1 MIQLYDTKLS
11 GNCYKVRL
19 MLSLLG
25 LEYKCVPIALNKG
38 EHKTEEFLKLNPL
51 GQLPVLRDGD
61 VVIRDAQAI
70 LVYLARRYGSEE
82 WLPTQAEPMSR
93 VMQWL
98 SVAANEIQHGVAAV
112 RKHFLLNAEI
122 DLEQA
127 QKKAHQTLQILDKH
141 LSKRLWLEC
150 VDAER
155 LAARHHPT
163 IADVA
168 CFPYVALAPD
178 GKISLEPYPHVV
190 GWIER
195 IKQLPGYVDMSGV

>member
-1 MIQLYDTKLS
+1 MIQLYDIELS

-25 LEYKCVPIALNKG
+25 LEYERVPIALNKG

-51 GQLPVLRDGD
+51 GQVPVLRDGD

-70 LVYLARRYGSEE
+70 LVYLARGYGGEE
-82 WLPTQAEPMSR
+82 WLPTEAEPMSK
-93 VMQWL
+93 VVQWL
-98 SVAANEIQHGVAAV
+98 SVAANEIQHGVAAL
-112 RKHFLLNAEI
+112 RLHSLFKAKI

-127 QKKAHQTLQILDKH
+127 QNKAHQTLQILDKH
-141 LSKRLWLEC
+141 LSERLWLEC
-150 VDAER
+150 NR
-155 LAARHHPT
+155 PT

-178 GKISLEPYPHVV
+178 GKISLEPYPQVV